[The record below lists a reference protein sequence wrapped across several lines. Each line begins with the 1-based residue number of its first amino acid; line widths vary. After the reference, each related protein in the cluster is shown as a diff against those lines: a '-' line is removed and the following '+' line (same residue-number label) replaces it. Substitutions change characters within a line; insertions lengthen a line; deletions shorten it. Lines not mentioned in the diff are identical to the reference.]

1 MYRLENRDTI
11 NFTPTNWNDKL
22 LVINKHLVN
31 VLIITYQ
38 LNYYEYFFVSLTLI
52 NPFKYENEKVNK
64 FPKNIGLKNTF
75 KNFLWKK
82 KTYFFDRFFYFS

>member
-1 MYRLENRDTI
+1 M
-11 NFTPTNWNDKL
+11 
-22 LVINKHLVN
+22 
-31 VLIITYQ
+31 
-38 LNYYEYFFVSLTLI
+38 SLTLI

-82 KTYFFDRFFYFS
+82 KKLISLIDFFIFHKNNIKTF

>member
-1 MYRLENRDTI
+1 M
-11 NFTPTNWNDKL
+11 
-22 LVINKHLVN
+22 
-31 VLIITYQ
+31 
-38 LNYYEYFFVSLTLI
+38 SLTLI

-82 KTYFFDRFFYFS
+82 KKKLISLIDFFIFHKNNIKTF